1 MELYTENL
9 IPELTFDQIISGS
22 APSGSLS
29 EMTASGTPIYTPG
42 QRFINAEF
50 ENCVFKS
57 STSGAR
63 IEIFPDALTGMVIYG
78 SNNQEVL
85 KAMIGGV
92 DAGDVS
98 IGNYTS
104 GQGILYDASAN
115 VLHVKGDLEVSSIHI
130 PDQTTANSFHT
141 DTAGNSWW
149 GCNVADFQQDHNNA
163 AAYILNNGVAK
174 FNTVTYIGNSTDI
187 NKLVYYDGTDM
198 WVNGS
203 KLTST
208 TTFGD
213 GSDGDVTIS
222 SNTTI
227 TRDMYYNNLTVNAGV
242 TLSCGGY
249 RIFVKNKLTNNG
261 TISANGGNG
270 GNGGSYSPY
279 PNVQNGGRAG
289 TAQASGSVYGG
300 TDGVAGG
307 HGGWAG
313 NNGISITHGMGSNGA
328 SGGKSGGADGN
339 ATQYVGGA
347 GGTVSGT
354 IYNTPYSFI
363 GAYLLHDLYPS
374 LDMIRTSASGGSGA
388 GGGLSGSGGVYDCPS
403 STTGGG
409 TGGGGG
415 GSGASAG
422 FCWISAKNIINS
434 GTIQAKG
441 GNGGAGGM
449 GNDSYTK
456 AASGGG
462 GAGGSGGVV
471 LLIYSSL
478 TNTGTI
484 SAPGGTG
491 GTHGGYGYWTY
502 SGQCIWNTKAETP
515 PSENG
520 QDGLAGK
527 VIYIPF

>member
-22 APSGSLS
+22 APSGSSS
-29 EMTASGTPIYTPG
+29 EITASGAPIYTPG

-63 IEIFPDALTGMVIYG
+63 IEIFPNALTGMVIYG

-98 IGNYTS
+98 IGDYAS

-130 PDQTTANSFHT
+130 PNQTTANSFHT

-227 TRDMYYNNLTVNAGV
+227 TRDMYYNNLTVNSGV

-270 GNGGSYSPY
+270 GNGGNG
-279 PNVQNGGRAG
+279 PNDNETGLCG
-289 TAQASGSVYGG
+289 TPGHAASTGSIYGG
-300 TDGVAGG
+300 TDGGYGG
-307 HGGWAG
+307 GLYNFAPQTLVGA
-313 NNGISITHGMGSNGA
+313 NGTNTDKGMIFSGA
-328 SGGKSGGADGN
+328 A
-339 ATQYVGGA
+339 GGA
-347 GGTVSGT
+347 GGTPNSSAGGSAGISTGT
-354 IYNTPYSFI
+354 IYNTPYAFI
-363 GAYLLHDLYPS
+363 GAYLLYDLYPS
-374 LDMIRTSASGGSGA
+374 VTQIK
-388 GGGLSGSGGVYDCPS
+388 S
-403 STTGGG
+403 SPG
-409 TGGGGG
+409 
-415 GSGASAG
+415 
-422 FCWISAKNIINS
+422 
-434 GTIQAKG
+434 
-441 GNGGAGGM
+441 
-449 GNDSYTK
+449 
-456 AASGGG
+456 SGGG
-462 GAGGSGGVV
+462 GAGGGDLGSGRGGGAGGGSGASGGICWISAKTIVNNGSIEAKGGNGGNGGSGYTGSGYAHGGGGGGGGGDGGVV
-471 LLIYSSL
+471 LLIYSSF
-478 TNTGTI
+478 TNNGTI
-484 SAPGGTG
+484 SVAGGAGGTG
-491 GTHGGYGYWTY
+491 GSGNNGGT
-502 SGQCIWNTKAETP
+502 SGQ
-515 PSENG
+515 NG
-520 QDGLAGK
+520 GNGNSGK